1 MLLAAVLL
9 TVVPLQSIS
18 AASVWMPKPYAPV
31 SRRDFTGIWEHAGS
45 FGWRQDRPLGA
56 AQQPPY
62 TAAFMALWEQ
72 FLSDQAESR
81 QVYDPVS
88 ACLPPGMPRM
98 MSMPYPMEITQNRTQ
113 LNIYSEWM
121 EQLRRVFIDGRP
133 HPEELDAS
141 YNGHSV
147 GRYVGNVLHIDTIGL
162 RADTPIDVGMPHSAA
177 ITVHERLWLADNA
190 TLKNEITLIDTEA
203 FNAPWTTVKTFKRAP
218 ASLTIMP
225 WACLENNRNPIDAD
239 GHIGFTLKGATRP

>member
-1 MLLAAVLL
+1 MLLAAAWLAA
-9 TVVPLQSIS
+9 VPPQNVT
-18 AASVWMPKPYAPV
+18 AAAAWVPKAHVPV

-45 FGWRQDRPLGA
+45 FGWRQDRALGA

-62 TAAFMALWEQ
+62 SATYMPLWEQ
-72 FLSDQAESR
+72 YLRDQAEGR

-98 MSMPYPMEITQNRTQ
+98 MSMPYPMEITQNGTQ

-121 EQLRRVFIDGRP
+121 EQLRRVFIDSRP
-133 HPEELDAS
+133 HPPELDAT

-147 GRYVGNVLHIDTIGL
+147 GHYVGNMLHIDTIGL

-177 ITVHERLWLADNA
+177 ITVHERLWLEDNV
-190 TLKNEITLIDTEA
+190 TLKDEITLKDIEA
-203 FNAPWTTVKTFKRAP
+203 FTAPWTTVKTFKRAP
-218 ASLTIMP
+218 ASLNIMP
-225 WACLENNRNPIDAD
+225 WACLENDRNPIDAD
-239 GHIGFTLKGATRP
+239 GHIGFTLKGATPP